1 LAKEMEALIADI
13 KKAAKHAL
21 WFGDRSNSASY
32 LRNARSIPD
41 DEHKVTGVRECWVP
55 KLLMP

>member
-1 LAKEMEALIADI
+1 MEALIADI

-41 DEHKVTGVRECWVP
+41 DEHKVTGVRECWVQ